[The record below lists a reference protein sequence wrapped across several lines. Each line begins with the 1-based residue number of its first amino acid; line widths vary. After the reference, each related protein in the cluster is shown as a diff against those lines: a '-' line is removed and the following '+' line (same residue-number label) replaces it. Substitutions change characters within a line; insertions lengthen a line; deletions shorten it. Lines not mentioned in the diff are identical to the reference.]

1 MNSSNFIDVD
11 NAKKLCD
18 FILRDIKEA
27 MKEHVDDRLVS
38 SNLEDRITV
47 VILEKKEL
55 KKTVSVD
62 VKSLQVGCYHFIY
75 CFFFFF

>member
-18 FILRDIKEA
+18 FIVRDLKAA
-27 MKEHVDDRLVS
+27 MKAYADDRLVS

-47 VILEKKEL
+47 VLLEKKVL

-62 VKSLQVGCYHFIY
+62 VKSLQVHILFL
-75 CFFFFF
+75 

>member
-1 MNSSNFIDVD
+1 MNSCNFIDVD

-27 MKEHVDDRLVS
+27 MKYYSSDAVVS
-38 SNLEDRITV
+38 SNLEDRITL

-55 KKTVSVD
+55 RKTVSVD
-62 VKSLQVGCYHFIY
+62 IKSLQVR
-75 CFFFFF
+75 